1 MSRVVIDTNKLFSM
15 LITKSSEMREKFVI
29 NNHEYYAPNYVF
41 IEIFA
46 KKEKILKFT
55 EFEEDELLF
64 YLHLML
70 ENINFINEL
79 GIALKNKRIAY
90 QLCKNID
97 IKDTMFVALALELN
111 AMLWTGDQKLKNGLR
126 KKGFDNFFEE

>member
-1 MSRVVIDTNKLFSM
+1 
-15 LITKSSEMREKFVI
+15 
-29 NNHEYYAPNYVF
+29 
-41 IEIFA
+41 
-46 KKEKILKFT
+46 
-55 EFEEDELLF
+55 
-64 YLHLML
+64 ML

-90 QLCKNID
+90 QLCKNLD